1 MLEPKR
7 LAAPSVI
14 HAVPR
19 GANIVDDE
27 PVSWFVL
34 HDFCAESANGVAN
47 DFFEENDFCEANDFF
62 DVNGF

>member
-1 MLEPKR
+1 
-7 LAAPSVI
+7 
-14 HAVPR
+14 VPR